1 MRASIQLLVLL
12 ATIATLAQSVF
23 TICVCVIVLAFE
35 IREKFVIMCIL
46 GLASQLLLLFV
57 DVSNLCTQHTYT
69 RHTHLHVHLFCIK
82 WTVKVF
88 ASEC

>member
-35 IREKFVIMCIL
+35 IRDKFVIMFSVTTSAVIC
-46 GLASQLLLLFV
+46 
-57 DVSNLCTQHTYT
+57 
-69 RHTHLHVHLFCIK
+69 
-82 WTVKVF
+82 
-88 ASEC
+88 